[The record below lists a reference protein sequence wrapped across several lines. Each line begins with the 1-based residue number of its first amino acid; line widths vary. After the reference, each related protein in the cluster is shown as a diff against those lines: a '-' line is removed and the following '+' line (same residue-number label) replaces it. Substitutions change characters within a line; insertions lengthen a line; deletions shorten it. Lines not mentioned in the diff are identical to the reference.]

1 MKITVFCGAN
11 NGRNEEYKENAK
23 ELGKWIPEERIFR
36 WNPAGSSGIPNSKE
50 NGKEAEIDFR
60 GAFS

>member
-1 MKITVFCGAN
+1 MEDFLL
-11 NGRNEEYKENAK
+11 K

-36 WNPAGSSGIPNSKE
+36 WNPAGSSGKVPGIPNSKE